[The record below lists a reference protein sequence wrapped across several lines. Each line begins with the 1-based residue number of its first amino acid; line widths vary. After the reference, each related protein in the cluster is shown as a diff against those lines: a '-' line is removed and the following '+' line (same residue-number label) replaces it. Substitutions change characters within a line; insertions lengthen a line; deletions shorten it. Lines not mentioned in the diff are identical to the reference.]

1 MIIVESSV
9 ESNYDETNIADG
21 ILKQDHVDRSSYC
34 YHCQLIS
41 GIMTSTLQLRPNK
54 NVSQDDWV
62 LRKSIKHII

>member
-9 ESNYDETNIADG
+9 ESNYFETKIANE
-21 ILKQDHVDRSSYC
+21 IWKQNQVDRSSYC

-54 NVSQDDWV
+54 NVSQDD
-62 LRKSIKHII
+62 